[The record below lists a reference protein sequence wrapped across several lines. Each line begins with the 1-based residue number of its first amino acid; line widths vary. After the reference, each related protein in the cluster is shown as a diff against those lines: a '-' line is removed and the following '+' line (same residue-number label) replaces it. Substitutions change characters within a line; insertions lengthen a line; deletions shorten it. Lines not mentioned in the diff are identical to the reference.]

1 MKSIRKMDEREL
13 MLSLKVCRVCYIA
26 LSLTI
31 LVCFLLASFDVF
43 AGKESIYLSIIMM
56 VDAVTYLIATLIY
69 NPDKKVKN
77 EK

>member
-13 MLSLKVCRVCYIA
+13 MLSLKVCRVCYVA
-26 LSLTI
+26 LSITI

-43 AGKESIYLSIIMM
+43 AGKESIYLSIIML
-56 VDAVTYLIATLIY
+56 VDAITYLIATLIY
-69 NPDKKVKN
+69 NPEKKIKD

>member
-1 MKSIRKMDEREL
+1 
-13 MLSLKVCRVCYIA
+13 MLSLKVCRVCYVA

-69 NPDKKVKN
+69 NPDRKVKN

>member
-13 MLSLKVCRVCYIA
+13 MLSLKVCRVCYVVLSITIA
-26 LSLTI
+26 
-31 LVCFLLASFDVF
+31 VCFFLSAFDILE
-43 AGKESIYLSIIMM
+43 GKESIYLSIIMF

-69 NPDKKVKN
+69 NPEKKIKD

>member
-13 MLSLKVCRVCYIA
+13 MLSLKVCRVCYVA

-69 NPDKKVKN
+69 NPDRKVKN